1 MCALHNSVLDLLFGC
16 AAQTPPPPS
25 TPPAPPALSGTSAPS
40 APSTPPAA
48 PAAPAALKDVPAHR
62 VSLTPRFLPGVLMV
76 RFTPGTT
83 AQQQAHVL
91 AEARVTI
98 GHRIAQLGVVVVNVV
113 ADRRDAVQ
121 AKLRASRF
129 VARIEKD
136 AVVEKLDTTPND
148 TYWAAQWGLGR
159 IGLPTAWDQ
168 TRGAAGLVVAVLD
181 TGVDASHPDLAGAVL
196 SGFNV
201 IANNT
206 DSSDLEGHGTAVAGV
221 IAARSNNTAGVAGI
235 CWTCSILPVKVLG
248 DDGTGDMATLATG
261 IVRAAAAGARVINM
275 SLGGPVGSATLD
287 QAIAYAVEK
296 NAVLV
301 AAAGNNG
308 VETPFYPA
316 ANPNVISVAATDEND
331 QLYSWSNRGTWVN
344 VTAPGCDPAT
354 APGALY
360 INFCGTSA
368 AAPVVAGLAALT
380 VSVLPTAARAA
391 VMRAI
396 TASTDPLQSLPGR
409 INAPKSLTTIAPRKW
424 SLRGS
429 VGTSPASRT
438 HKRVVAAGNVN
449 ATLTFNHG
457 ARATLTV
464 ADPRGRVLAT
474 KTGAS
479 PLKVTKRLGA
489 GTYSFSVRRKT
500 SSKISY
506 TLAVV
511 SGP

>member
-1 MCALHNSVLDLLFGC
+1 VLQDV
-16 AAQTPPPPS
+16 AAHQI
-25 TPPAPPALSGTSAPS
+25 
-40 APSTPPAA
+40 
-48 PAAPAALKDVPAHR
+48 
-62 VSLTPRFLPGVLMV
+62 SLTPRFVPGELML

-83 AQQQAHVL
+83 AKQQAQVL
-91 AEARVTI
+91 AEARVTVN
-98 GHRIAQLGVVVVNVV
+98 HRIAPLGVVVVNVS

-148 TYWAAQWGLGR
+148 TYWAQQWGLRR

-168 TRGAAGLVVAVLD
+168 TRGAAGVVVAVLD
-181 TGVDASHPDLAGAVL
+181 TGVDASQPDLAGAVL
-196 SGFNV
+196 PGFNV

-206 DSSDLEGHGTAVAGV
+206 DTSDVEGHGTSVAGV

-235 CWTCSILPVKVLG
+235 CWTCSILPVKILG

-261 IVRAAAAGARVINM
+261 IVRAADAGARVINM
-275 SLGGPVGSATLD
+275 SLGGPAGSATLD
-287 QAIAYAVEK
+287 QAISYAVAK

-354 APGALY
+354 APGARY
-360 INFCGTSA
+360 VNFCGTSA

-380 VSVLPTAARAA
+380 VSAQPTAGRAD

-396 TASTDPLQSLPGR
+396 TQSTDPLQSLPGR
-409 INAPKSLTTIAPRKW
+409 IDAPKSLTAIAPTKATSW

-438 HKRVVAAGNVN
+438 YKRVVAAGSVS
-449 ATLTFNHG
+449 ATLTFNRG

-464 ADPRGRVLAT
+464 ADPSGRVLAT

-479 PLKVTKRLGA
+479 PLTVTKRLAA

-500 SSKISY
+500 SSRISY

-511 SGP
+511 SRP

>member
-1 MCALHNSVLDLLFGC
+1 
-16 AAQTPPPPS
+16 
-25 TPPAPPALSGTSAPS
+25 
-40 APSTPPAA
+40 
-48 PAAPAALKDVPAHR
+48 
-62 VSLTPRFLPGVLMV
+62 
-76 RFTPGTT
+76 
-83 AQQQAHVL
+83 
-91 AEARVTI
+91 
-98 GHRIAQLGVVVVNVV
+98 
-113 ADRRDAVQ
+113 
-121 AKLRASRF
+121 
-129 VARIEKD
+129 
-136 AVVEKLDTTPND
+136 
-148 TYWAAQWGLGR
+148 
-159 IGLPTAWDQ
+159 
-168 TRGAAGLVVAVLD
+168 VLD

-196 SGFNV
+196 PGFNV
-201 IANNT
+201 IADNT
-206 DSSDLEGHGTAVAGV
+206 DSSDVEGHGTSVAGV

-261 IVRAAAAGARVINM
+261 IVRAADAGARVINM
-275 SLGGPVGSATLD
+275 SLGGPAGSATLD
-287 QAIAYAVEK
+287 QAIAYAVAK

-354 APGALY
+354 APGARY
-360 INFCGTSA
+360 VNFCGTSA
-368 AAPVVAGLAALT
+368 AAPVVAGLVALT
-380 VSVLPTAARAA
+380 VSLQPTAARAD

-396 TASTDPLQSLPGR
+396 TESTDPLQSRPGR
-409 INAPKSLTTIAPRKW
+409 IDAPKSLSAIAPRKLTSW

-438 HKRVVAAGNVN
+438 HKRVVAAGDVT
-449 ATLTFNHG
+449 ATLTFDRG

-464 ADPRGRVLAT
+464 ADPSGRVLAA

-479 PLKVTKRLGA
+479 PVTVTKRLGA
-489 GTYSFSVRRKT
+489 GTYSFSVRSKT

-511 SGP
+511 SRP